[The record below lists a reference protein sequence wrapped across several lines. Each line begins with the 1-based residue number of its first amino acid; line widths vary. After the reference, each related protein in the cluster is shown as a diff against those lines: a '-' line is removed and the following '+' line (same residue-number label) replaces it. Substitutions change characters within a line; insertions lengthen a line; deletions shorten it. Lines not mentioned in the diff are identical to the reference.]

1 MSGIE
6 GGAKFGRE
14 LLTEY
19 GIKKSDLSEICRQ
32 HGIPFIG
39 SDLLKKEFSTKEQ
52 NTIGQAARTYTA
64 KKSKRKR
71 IIKKPAVTSSQLDI
85 SIADVAK
92 DREVLVDVL
101 IDIARK
107 FGFGHISPTETL
119 TDRQYSVLLEQLG
132 LSMGME
138 KLSTAVPIETTEN
151 RNDFTIELAK
161 ALQHHAESF
170 KQDSERIEPLAPK
183 ELSTTI
189 RLKMLAKDH
198 QCTVSDIENL
208 CRHFDIP
215 VFAKGKNPWIEA
227 NKEEILISLID
238 SLKEIESLSFGN
250 DEIRISKI
258 AKYFGV
264 KSSEVSE
271 YCISRN
277 FLIRSGR
284 FILHADASIV
294 LVYFWS
300 KDKKFEGDFDIG
312 TSSGA
317 VDKEASDEQ
326 IDYSNISLA
335 RQLITDYNFARVILK
350 NVDFSNSVMTGLAF
364 NGSILDGSIFS
375 RSVISDSDFTA
386 ASLNSID
393 LKFARITNSTFI
405 NAEIGE
411 AQFCR
416 SELVSC
422 DFSGA
427 NLQGCDFSYARIVD
441 SRFDSAIFRN
451 TKWINGQI
459 IQNYEECIKYG
470 TK

>member
-39 SDLLKKEFSTKEQ
+39 SDLLKKEFSTMEQ

-64 KKSKRKR
+64 KKSKSKR

-170 KQDSERIEPLAPK
+170 KQ
-183 ELSTTI
+183 
-189 RLKMLAKDH
+189 
-198 QCTVSDIENL
+198 SD
-208 CRHFDIP
+208 
-215 VFAKGKNPWIEA
+215 
-227 NKEEILISLID
+227 
-238 SLKEIESLSFGN
+238 
-250 DEIRISKI
+250 
-258 AKYFGV
+258 
-264 KSSEVSE
+264 
-271 YCISRN
+271 
-277 FLIRSGR
+277 
-284 FILHADASIV
+284 
-294 LVYFWS
+294 
-300 KDKKFEGDFDIG
+300 
-312 TSSGA
+312 
-317 VDKEASDEQ
+317 
-326 IDYSNISLA
+326 
-335 RQLITDYNFARVILK
+335 
-350 NVDFSNSVMTGLAF
+350 
-364 NGSILDGSIFS
+364 
-375 RSVISDSDFTA
+375 
-386 ASLNSID
+386 
-393 LKFARITNSTFI
+393 
-405 NAEIGE
+405 
-411 AQFCR
+411 
-416 SELVSC
+416 
-422 DFSGA
+422 
-427 NLQGCDFSYARIVD
+427 
-441 SRFDSAIFRN
+441 
-451 TKWINGQI
+451 
-459 IQNYEECIKYG
+459 
-470 TK
+470 